1 MENRV
6 KGSIWQARKT
16 PAKSSWFNPMKLRIS
31 ASIFMDNF
39 FKGCGALFGTAQGP
53 AYSGRK

>member
-1 MENRV
+1 MEKRT
-6 KGSIWQARKT
+6 KGSVWQARKA
-16 PAKSSWFNPMKLRIS
+16 PVNNSWLNPMRLRMS
-31 ASIFMDNF
+31 ASIFLDSF

>member
-6 KGSIWQARKT
+6 KGSVWQARKA
-16 PAKSSWFNPMKLRIS
+16 PVDHGRFNSMRLRI
-31 ASIFMDNF
+31 AISIFLDSF
-39 FKGCGALFGTAQGP
+39 LKGCGALFGTAHSP